1 MAFKKKG
8 SFSTCCNTCKTSSL
22 VARFSE
28 NALALPAAI
37 PISVETLSI
46 RRNPQ
51 IIPAVHLHSHNLPL
65 PAKLRPRYLT
75 RTAIQN
81 PHALPPG
88 RQYPIMLTPRRH
100 IIKKSI
106 RPLLPPDR
114 NRIHDTPRIIPT
126 IYHTPPSQKKSIV
139 RQHVRMSLQSSLAP
153 PNPFEIITFPLIH
166 TYPFRRRNP
175 DIILGILY
183 NKMNQIIRQRSS
195 RIWHCRIILELM
207 AIKTAH
213 PPTRTNPKKAIMVEH
228 DRTHKILRKPI
239 LLRQLLEIKIR
250 RRLNDEGQAG
260 HNADPQKQQICK
272 QVFSH
277 TKTKIR
283 KCFH

>member
-1 MAFKKKG
+1 
-8 SFSTCCNTCKTSSL
+8 
-22 VARFSE
+22 
-28 NALALPAAI
+28 
-37 PISVETLSI
+37 
-46 RRNPQ
+46 
-51 IIPAVHLHSHNLPL
+51 
-65 PAKLRPRYLT
+65 
-75 RTAIQN
+75 
-81 PHALPPG
+81 
-88 RQYPIMLTPRRH
+88 
-100 IIKKSI
+100 
-106 RPLLPPDR
+106 
-114 NRIHDTPRIIPT
+114 
-126 IYHTPPSQKKSIV
+126 
-139 RQHVRMSLQSSLAP
+139 
-153 PNPFEIITFPLIH
+153 
-166 TYPFRRRNP
+166 
-175 DIILGILY
+175 
-183 NKMNQIIRQRSS
+183 
-195 RIWHCRIILELM
+195 M